1 MTQLNV
7 VAKPVS
13 LTDGTSTT
21 AVADLLDALRRI
33 APLIHERRDT
43 FDQLRRLP
51 DDVFEALADA
61 GLFRLWLPRAIGGP
75 GLSPFEFMRVV
86 EAASAL
92 DGSVGWLVGNGGGMS
107 RVGGYL
113 GKAVTRDWFSDGRTF
128 VAAATGAVGTATRVA
143 GGYRV
148 TGRWPFG
155 SGAHHASLFM
165 VLAAESPE
173 APRLCCY
180 VGRDDVIIID
190 NWLVS
195 GLRGT
200 GSCDFELRD
209 VFVPAAHVHPLLD
222 LTPSDPGLVYR
233 MPPVSVFAWTI
244 SAVPLGIAR
253 GAITAFVEL
262 ASRRSAGGTGLL
274 RDREPVQAAVGRT
287 DTMLRAARAFLV
299 DAMTEL
305 MAATDAG
312 GERLLHARAMF
323 RTAGTYA
330 AESAMSIID
339 MLAASAGAVSIF
351 ETCALERAARDVRAA
366 ARHVAISPGNYV
378 VGGKVAL
385 GLDPGAA
392 GFCRGE
398 VRFTRRHWLQRR
410 DRRPGRHCL
419 QGGRGPA
426 EIGRSAPCWRMGQ
439 LTTIRSES

>member
-1 MTQLNV
+1 MTQLDV
-7 VAKPVS
+7 VAERGPIAETMS
-13 LTDGTSTT
+13 PNPAAG
-21 AVADLLDALRRI
+21 LLDALQRM
-33 APLIHERRDT
+33 APLVRERRDT
-43 FDQLRRLP
+43 FDALRRLP

-75 GLSPFEFMRVV
+75 ELSPFEFMGIV

-107 RVGGYL
+107 RVGGYVS
-113 GKAVTRDWFSDGRTF
+113 KTVSRDWFSDSRAF
-128 VAAATGAVGTATRVA
+128 VAAATGAVGSATRVE

-165 VLAAESPE
+165 VLAAEEPE

-180 VGRDDVIIID
+180 VPREDVVILD
-190 NWLVS
+190 NWHVS

-209 VFVPAAHVHPLLD
+209 VFVPAAHVHSFLD

-253 GAITAFVEL
+253 GAIAAFVEL
-262 ASRRSAGGTGLL
+262 ASRKSLGGSALL
-274 RDREPVQAAVGRT
+274 RDREPIQAAVGRAEA
-287 DTMLRAARAFLV
+287 MLRAARAFLV
-299 DAMTEL
+299 SAMTEL
-305 MAATDAG
+305 MAATDEG
-312 GERLLHARAMF
+312 GERLMQARAMF

-330 AESAMSIID
+330 AESAVNVVD

-351 ETCALERAARDVRAA
+351 ETCSLERATRDARAA
-366 ARHVAISPGNYV
+366 ARHVAISPNNYV
-378 VGGKVAL
+378 VRGRVAL
-385 GLDPGAA
+385 GLDPGVA
-392 GFCRGE
+392 RY
-398 VRFTRRHWLQRR
+398 
-410 DRRPGRHCL
+410 
-419 QGGRGPA
+419 
-426 EIGRSAPCWRMGQ
+426 
-439 LTTIRSES
+439 